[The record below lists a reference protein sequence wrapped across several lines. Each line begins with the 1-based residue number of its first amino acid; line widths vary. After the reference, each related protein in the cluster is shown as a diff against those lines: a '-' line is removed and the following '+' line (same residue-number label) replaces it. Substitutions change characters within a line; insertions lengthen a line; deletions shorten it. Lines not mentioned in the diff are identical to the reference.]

1 MNLLGRRRFLRLQLG
16 ALAAVLGR
24 VRGAEEDISSVAAG
38 KVLRVHS
45 WTGFLDPDLLRK
57 FGAAAGCRVEQSFF
71 ETNEELYAALNAG
84 KEAYDVVSPSGYM
97 GRRLAREGKLAKL
110 ALAESK
116 VAGGELLCSPLE
128 GGIHCRVADC
138 QHGVPFSWSV
148 SGIATNRK
156 HFQGVP
162 ESWRSFEDS
171 RLAKRFTLLD
181 DMRELLGAALKCLGK
196 SGNSVEQTEL
206 DSAEALVAQWLKG
219 ADKLTAAD
227 YCFGLVAGEY
237 LACHSYDGDIG
248 LARAAEPELAFHLPS
263 EGAMVSV
270 DELAVPS
277 NAADPELAHEF
288 IEFWCDPAN
297 AAANSRWSG
306 FGSLNLGAIAP
317 RDIKAINER
326 LAGCEVIEDLGDQT
340 GQWEARWQ
348 RLFRL

>member
-1 MNLLGRRRFLRLQLG
+1 MKLLGRRHFLGLQLG
-16 ALAAVLGR
+16 ALVASFGR
-24 VRGAEEDISSVAAG
+24 VSGAEEGAATG
-38 KVLRVHS
+38 GNVLRLYS
-45 WTGFLDPDLLRK
+45 WTGFIDPDLLRK
-57 FGAAAGCRVEQSFF
+57 FEAAAGCRVEQSFF

-84 KEAYDVVSPSGYM
+84 EEAYDVVSPSGYM

-116 VAGGELLCSPLE
+116 FAGGELLCSPLE

-148 SGIATNRK
+148 SGIATNQK
-156 HFQGVP
+156 HFQEAP
-162 ESWRSFEDS
+162 SSWRSFEDP

-196 SGNSVEQTEL
+196 SGNSVEPSEL
-206 DSAEALVAQWLKG
+206 DSAEALVAEWIKQASAL
-219 ADKLTAAD
+219 AAAD
-227 YCFGLVAGEY
+227 YCFGLIAGEH

-248 LARAAEPELAFHLPS
+248 LARAAEPELAFHLPR

-277 NAADPELAHEF
+277 NAPHPKLAREF
-288 IEFWCDPAN
+288 IEFLCDPAN

-317 RDIKAINER
+317 MDIKAINER
-326 LAGCEVIEDLGDQT
+326 LARCELIEDLGDQT